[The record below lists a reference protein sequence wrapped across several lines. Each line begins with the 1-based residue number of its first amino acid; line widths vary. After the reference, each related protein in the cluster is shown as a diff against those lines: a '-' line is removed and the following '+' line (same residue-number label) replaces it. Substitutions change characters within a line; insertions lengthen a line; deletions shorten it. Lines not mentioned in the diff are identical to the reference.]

1 MCREMDSLWTGTL
14 VVVFREHI
22 VYIKNVESRDS
33 EEGEAGRPKG
43 SPPIVATYSHSWK
56 RSSASDLVD
65 QMKYLYIDTISW
77 PRYYITTT
85 HPRVLIVCQFNYCH
99 TIAFFKCNIV
109 YTKYEPKLIP

>member
-1 MCREMDSLWTGTL
+1 L
-14 VVVFREHI
+14 VVFGLHI

-65 QMKYLYIDTISW
+65 QMKYLYIDRIIFGRIILSQL
-77 PRYYITTT
+77 T
-85 HPRVLIVCQFNYCH
+85 HQRVLIVCRFNYWH